1 VKKVRRLILF
11 LILLVIVVF
20 SAYLNHLHGVV
31 KDEFSKPL
39 DETNSTLLLM
49 QHPKA
54 LINMLLMIEDHS
66 FFQHKGVDF
75 REIVRVVRDYYWND
89 KPMRGASTITQ
100 QLIKNSL
107 LTHEKTLTRKFNE
120 ALMALLLEA
129 SFDKEMILNRYMN
142 SVYLGQHGY
151 YEVHGF
157 QQAAQFYFDTELNKL
172 SLERLATLVALV
184 KGPSYYHPT
193 KHPNR
198 LLKRRNLVL
207 RLYHKYKKTL
217 K

>member
-66 FFQHKGVDF
+66 FFQHKGVSQ
-75 REIVRVVRDYYWND
+75 
-89 KPMRGASTITQ
+89 K
-100 QLIKNSL
+100 L
-107 LTHEKTLTRKFNE
+107 LHLPQ
-120 ALMALLLEA
+120 
-129 SFDKEMILNRYMN
+129 
-142 SVYLGQHGY
+142 G
-151 YEVHGF
+151 
-157 QQAAQFYFDTELNKL
+157 
-172 SLERLATLVALV
+172 LA
-184 KGPSYYHPT
+184 
-193 KHPNR
+193 
-198 LLKRRNLVL
+198 LKRQL
-207 RLYHKYKKTL
+207 LYL
-217 K
+217 